1 MTAHAPL
8 DRTPAFAALRAHATA
23 MQDQHL
29 RDLFAGD
36 PARGTA
42 MAHEDLGIRMDWSK
56 QRVTPETMRLLA
68 ALLDSSPFAAR
79 RSAMWAGEHINV
91 TEDRAVLHVALRA
104 PRGQVIRTAGH
115 DVVPDVHAVLD
126 AMADFADRVRSG
138 AWTGHGGRRIR
149 NVVNIG
155 IGGSDLGPQ
164 MADAALRAWATPDM
178 RFRFVSNVDGDDFAW
193 KTSDLDPTETLFI
206 VASKTF
212 TTQETMTN
220 AATARAWL
228 LRGIGGDPAAV
239 ARHFVAVSTNTEAVR
254 AFGIDPANMFPFW
267 DWVGGRFSMDASIG
281 LATMLAIGPDGFR
294 ELLAGFHDMDEH
306 FRTAPTERNLP
317 VLMALL
323 GVWNAT
329 FMGFGS
335 LAVLPYS
342 QYLEKFT
349 AYLQQLEME
358 SNGKHAQLDGEGV
371 RWSTCP
377 IVWGQAGTNG
387 QHAFYQMIHQGT
399 EIVPCDLI
407 AFARGV
413 HDLPPHQDMLLA
425 NAFAQARVMAF
436 GQPADE
442 LRAQGVPPALVPH
455 KQMEGNRPST
465 FLLCE
470 RLSPRMLGRLIAL
483 YEHKVFTAGAIW
495 NIDSFDQWG
504 VELGKKVANSLL
516 PAIAD
521 GAPAAGLDSS
531 TSALVARARAWRGA

>member
-8 DRTPAFAALRAHATA
+8 DRTPAFAALRAHAAA
-23 MQDQHL
+23 MQGHHL
-29 RDLFAGD
+29 RDLFAADAG
-36 PARGTA
+36 RGTS

-56 QRVTPETMRLLA
+56 QRVTAETMRLLE
-68 ALLDSSPFAAR
+68 ALLAESPFAAR
-79 RSAMWAGEHINV
+79 RAAMWAGERINV

-104 PRGQVIRTAGH
+104 PRGQVIRTGGH

-164 MADAALRAWATPDM
+164 MADAALRAWAMPDM

-193 KTSDLDPTETLFI
+193 KTSDLDPAETLFI

-228 LRGIGGDPAAV
+228 LRGLGGDPAAV
-239 ARHFVAVSTNTEAVR
+239 ARHFVAVSTNIEAVR

-281 LATMLAIGPDGFR
+281 LATMLAIGPAGFR
-294 ELLAGFHDMDEH
+294 EMLAGFHEMDEH
-306 FRTAPTERNLP
+306 FRTAPPMRNLP

-323 GVWNAT
+323 GVWNST
-329 FMGFGS
+329 FLGLGS

-342 QYLEKFT
+342 QYLEQFT

-358 SNGKHAQLDGEGV
+358 SNGKHAQLDGDRV

-377 IVWGQAGTNG
+377 VVWGQAGTNG

-399 EIVPCDLI
+399 EVVPCDLI
-407 AFARGV
+407 AFARAV
-413 HDLPPHQDMLLA
+413 HELPPHQDMLLA

-442 LRAQGVPPALVPH
+442 LRAQGVPAALVPH
-455 KQMEGNRPST
+455 KEMEGNRPST

-470 RLSPRMLGRLIAL
+470 RLSPRMLGRLVAL

-516 PAIAD
+516 PAIAE
-521 GAPAAGLDSS
+521 GTPAADIDSS
-531 TSALVARARAWRGA
+531 TAALVARARAWRGA